1 MNPADVCFEDGGE
14 SMWEDAGEEDDCDF
28 AGDNVDGK
36 DLCDPE
42 VKELM
47 SEIMGKDETDEV
59 LDQASFQKA
68 FDFNIPSTL
77 SNEHTH
83 EVQVKD
89 PPETEKMRVHL
100 PELAPQSLPHAENTT
115 NKARVSY
122 LLSNH
127 RHSSENVK
135 CREKLRRRYL
145 FVLVSRT

>member
-36 DLCDPE
+36 DLCDPQ

-59 LDQASFQKA
+59 LDQVN
-68 FDFNIPSTL
+68 FNVPSTL

-83 EVQVKD
+83 
-89 PPETEKMRVHL
+89 TR
-100 PELAPQSLPHAENTT
+100 LAGERS
-115 NKARVSY
+115 AR
-122 LLSNH
+122 N
-127 RHSSENVK
+127 
-135 CREKLRRRYL
+135 
-145 FVLVSRT
+145 